1 MIVRDHAE
9 PTPMSAEQIAFRM
22 QLKPGCEA
30 EYARRHDDL
39 WPELAGVLA
48 EAGVY
53 DYSIF
58 LDPETRS
65 LFAVLRLRPEGRRD
79 DLPAHPVVQRW
90 WRYMAEL
97 MEVNDDLSPVEWPL
111 QRVFHFPGG

>member
-1 MIVRDHAE
+1 MDDQVAL
-9 PTPMSAEQIAFRM
+9 RM

-30 EYARRHDDL
+30 EYERRHDEL
-39 WPELAGVLA
+39 WPELGRALK

-58 LDPETRS
+58 LDRQTLS
-65 LFAVLRLRPEGRRD
+65 LFAVLRLRPGDHREA
-79 DLPAHPVVQRW
+79 LPHHPVVQRW

-97 MEVNDDLSPVEWPL
+97 MEVRDDLSPVEWPL
-111 QRVFHFPGG
+111 ERVFHFPGE

>member
-1 MIVRDHAE
+1 
-9 PTPMSAEQIAFRM
+9 MSDEQIAFRM

-30 EYARRHDDL
+30 EYERRHDDL
-39 WPELAGVLA
+39 WPELASALA

-58 LDPETRS
+58 LDRETLS
-65 LFAVLRLRPEGRRD
+65 LFAVLRLRPGDAREE
-79 DLPAHPVVQRW
+79 LPRHPVVQRW

-97 MEVNDDLSPVEWPL
+97 MEVQDDLSPIEWPL
-111 QRVFHFPGG
+111 QRVFHFAGG

>member
-1 MIVRDHAE
+1 MTDA
-9 PTPMSAEQIAFRM
+9 QIAFRM

-30 EYARRHDDL
+30 EYEKRHNAL
-39 WPELAGVLA
+39 WPELAGVLT
-48 EAGVY
+48 EAGVH

-58 LDPETRS
+58 LDPETLV

-79 DLPAHPVVQRW
+79 ALPAHPVVKRW

-97 MEVNDDLSPVEWPL
+97 MVVNEDLSPIEAPL
-111 QRVFHFPGG
+111 RQVFHFAG

>member
-30 EYARRHDDL
+30 EYAKRHDDL
-39 WPELAGVLA
+39 WPELAAVLA

-97 MEVNDDLSPVEWPL
+97 MEVNDDFSPVEWPL